1 MRGLPTTLCRA
12 CGGAG
17 QSTRSLSTHAGLGGA
32 AAVALGPCP
41 VCRGA
46 RWEPDPRAVER
57 LVEALAELQA
67 CVLASVPWPRTPSV
81 WWDVNDSMRAL
92 ALAAGVAVPPAEAPL
107 STGTAIA
114 RARAA
119 VATID
124 ALLIVLDALEPVPS
138 RARLLGAAWEL
149 LAEGAARLPSVGV
162 EAVATAR
169 PEGRA

>member
-1 MRGLPTTLCRA
+1 MRGLPTILCRA

-17 QSTRSLSTHAGLGGA
+17 QSARSLSTHAGLGGT

-46 RWEPDPRAVER
+46 RWEPDPHAVER

-81 WWDVNDSMRAL
+81 WWDVNDGLRAL

-107 STGTAIA
+107 STGTAIT
-114 RARAA
+114 RTRAA
-119 VATID
+119 VAALD
-124 ALLIVLDALEPVPS
+124 ALLVYPSSVDAHP

-169 PEGRA
+169 TEGRA